1 MLKFFTLPL
10 FLFYFALANAAPS
23 TAANQTKFKCQGQTK
38 LCEDCNK
45 EYFNF
50 FVLQNATIQN
60 GEILNETHVFKF
72 SGFLKDNGD
81 FNRVRLNKDH
91 ILYQNSK
98 YQLAVPHA
106 EQSKGLWIKKK
117 ETQNV
122 MLGPNEGPKFKWV
135 KLCN

>member
-1 MLKFFTLPL
+1 MLKIFILPL
-10 FLFYFALANAAPS
+10 FLINISQSSAMPP
-23 TAANQTKFKCQGQTK
+23 TAANQTKFKCQGQTQ

-60 GEILNETHVFKF
+60 GEIVNETHDFKF
-72 SGFLKDNGD
+72 SGFLKDDNN
-81 FNRVRLNKDH
+81 FNRVRLNQDH

-122 MLGPNEGPKFKWV
+122 MLGPNEGPKFNWV